1 MKHGARLASSV
12 CLAIS
17 VVLCLAAL
25 FFTATRLVSPAHAI
39 RGTVTESV
47 GSSPSSGPVGAT
59 ISVSGSGWPDPDGEQ
74 VSFGYMIASYCSIVL
89 DSQGGTLHSGAFSG
103 WFHWPG
109 GTPLATYT
117 VCANVGSTTVTVNTY
132 TVLSESAPQ
141 ISISPTTLTAG
152 NQATITGSNYF
163 PAGTTVQL
171 FWQAMN
177 GTVDFGIDSTTSN
190 SNGSISRTFTVP
202 NTTLPTST
210 YMIIASVGGGQ
221 PPTLSSSVTFT
232 YNAPTPGPS
241 PTPSPGS
248 TSTPT
253 KNPSP
258 TATPVHST
266 PVATSTIGSTTPAA
280 TQNTGTGQTPTSNT
294 TGNGNT
300 DNTTTTDQPGSIFL
314 IVVIGGS
321 LVLLI
326 AILVVALLIRRKK
339 AQSRIMAESL
349 NQSVGVNANG
359 RLPWQNGPGSN
370 SILMNGMNSMPSP
383 VNNGSI
389 AQSPPWAVPT
399 ANGQPLAMIPA
410 GPNGYTGPAPL
421 GQGGPMNN
429 GTPSMGRQSPQQM
442 QYSPY
447 MHLLHQ
453 PAGGSAESVGN
464 YPALDPYDPTLE
476 AMKRQVQMGL
486 YATQRQHRDERSL
499 S

>member
-1 MKHGARLASSV
+1 VFVLVKDIAKEFFMKHGARLATSV
-12 CLAIS
+12 CLAAS
-17 VVLCLAAL
+17 VMLCLAAL

-39 RGTVTESV
+39 KGTLTESI

-89 DSQGGTLHSGAFSG
+89 DSQGGTLQSGAFSG

-117 VCANVGSTTVTVNTY
+117 VCADVGSTTVTANTY

-202 NTTLPTST
+202 NTTLSSGT
-210 YMIIASVGGGQ
+210 YMILASVGGSQ

-232 YNAPTPGPS
+232 YNATTPGPS
-241 PTPSPGS
+241 PTPSPGPDP
-248 TSTPT
+248 TPT

-258 TATPVHST
+258 TATSVHST
-266 PVATSTIGSTTPAA
+266 PVATSTIGSTTPAV

-300 DNTTTTDQPGSIFL
+300 GNTTATDQPDSIFL

-326 AILVVALLIRRKK
+326 AILVIALLIRRKK
-339 AQSRIMAESL
+339 AQSRMLAESL
-349 NQSVGVNANG
+349 NQSAGLNANG
-359 RLPWQNGPGSN
+359 RS
-370 SILMNGMNSMPSP
+370 
-383 VNNGSI
+383 
-389 AQSPPWAVPT
+389 PWAVHT
-399 ANGQPLAMIPA
+399 ANGQPLTMIPA
-410 GPNGYTGPAPL
+410 GPNGYTGPAPF

-447 MHLLHQ
+447 MHLLQQ
-453 PAGGSAESVGN
+453 PAGGSAEPVGN
-464 YPALDPYDPTLE
+464 HPALDPYDPTLE

-486 YATQRQHRDERSL
+486 YATQRQRRDERSL